1 MPRWVID
8 AAALALILA
17 AMLGCGSSSNSG
29 APDAST
35 NMDGSAD
42 GGTTDTP
49 VEAGP
54 DCGSMPPTGTQV
66 VASTDPAVIL
76 TMTGDDQVVYEDLT
90 TQEIYGVAAA
100 GGGGKPSDIGKMLS
114 QATAVW
120 AHGNT
125 LLYLPTAASE
135 SSAYAPISAW
145 TAANGTSVISK
156 SAVAWDSYL
165 NTYDASKDGQ
175 YVVYFATTDGLTA
188 TLTVSTIDGKTQTPL
203 VPGIDLTGQGMTGT
217 FGPLCW
223 PPMVQFVDDTV
234 VAQYCLP
241 RVATADAGTPAET
254 ATIATFTAPS
264 FAPVTFATTFQP
276 PSGSLPVDPTGKT
289 VLLLDPSGTGLSL
302 YPLSGASPVTV
313 DATGV
318 AGLFTATG
326 DLLYLT
332 TGGSL
337 VRYTAGSGTTT
348 TLVPNG
354 VAAAFDVSP
363 DGTWLQ
369 AASQQNA
376 TTGLTDLLLASTTT
390 PGPANHVVKTETV
403 QPAGFTA
410 DSQFSLIAGNF
421 PPNFHFGVVNF
432 DLEASKTSGGAASK
446 VLTVAGALV
455 PTTGSKVV
463 CNTNYSPSTGGAD
476 IVSIDLSTTA
486 PPTTLVTQANQHVF
500 GTSTKKIAYSWSCNE
515 NAMAG
520 IWVLTPP

>member
-1 MPRWVID
+1 MLRWAID
-8 AAALALILA
+8 ATALALILA
-17 AMLGCGSSSNSG
+17 AVQGCGSSSNSS

-35 NMDGSAD
+35 GVDGSAD
-42 GGTTDTP
+42 AGTEAG
-49 VEAGP
+49 EAGP
-54 DCGSMPPTGTQV
+54 DCGSMPPTGTQLV
-66 VASTDPAVIL
+66 KSTDPPVIL
-76 TMTGDDQVVYEDLT
+76 AMTGDDHVIYEDLT

-120 AHGNT
+120 AHGAT

-135 SSAYAPISAW
+135 TSAYAPLSAW
-145 TAANGTSVISK
+145 TAANGTSVVSK

-165 NTYDASKDGQ
+165 STYDASKDGQ
-175 YVVYFATTDGLTA
+175 YVVYFATTDGQTA

-223 PPMVQFVDDTV
+223 PPMVQFVNDTV

-241 RVATADAGTPAET
+241 PVATADAGTPPET
-254 ATIATFTAPS
+254 ATIATFSAPS
-264 FAPVTFATTFQP
+264 FAQVTFATTFQP
-276 PSGSLPVDPTGKT
+276 PTGSLPVDPTGKT
-289 VLLLDPSGTGLSL
+289 LLLLDPSGTGLSL

-332 TGGSL
+332 AGGSL
-337 VRYTAGSGTTT
+337 VRYTAASGTTM

-354 VAAAFDVSP
+354 IAAAFDVSP

-369 AASQQNA
+369 AASQQNS
-376 TTGLTDLLLASTTT
+376 TTGLTDLILASTTT
-390 PGPANHVVKTETV
+390 PGPTNHVVKTATI

-421 PPNFHFGVVNF
+421 PANFHFGVVNF

-446 VLTVAGALV
+446 VLTVAGALL

-500 GTSTKKIAYSWSCNE
+500 GTSTKKIVYSWSCNE